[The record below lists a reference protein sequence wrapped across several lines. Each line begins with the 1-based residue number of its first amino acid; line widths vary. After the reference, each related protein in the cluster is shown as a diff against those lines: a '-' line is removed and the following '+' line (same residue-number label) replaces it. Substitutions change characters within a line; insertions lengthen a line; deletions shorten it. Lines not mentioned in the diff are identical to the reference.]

1 MSDFALGMVET
12 RGLIAAVEA
21 CDAMLKASAVQLVR
35 RRVTWPA
42 IVTICVTGE
51 TAAVQAAVDA
61 GARAAAKIGRVLG
74 CHVIP
79 RPALAVEELVGGLG
93 QDSWV
98 PEGRLAELQTPAP
111 RALEEMP
118 VRELRALARTCEGF
132 PLTGREISNA
142 NRSEL
147 LELLARFPLR

>member
-1 MSDFALGMVET
+1 MSEFALGMVET
-12 RGLIAAVEA
+12 RGLVAAVEA
-21 CDAMLKASAVQLVR
+21 CDAMLKASAVKLVR

-42 IVTICVTGE
+42 IVTICITGD

-61 GARAAAKIGRVLG
+61 GTRAAEKIGRVLS

-79 RPALAVEELVGGLG
+79 RPGLAIEDLVGGLG

-98 PEGRLAELQTPAP
+98 PEGRLAEEHAPAP
-111 RALEEMP
+111 RVLEELP
-118 VRELRALARTCEGF
+118 VRELRALARNCEGF
-132 PLTGREISNA
+132 PLSGREISNA
-142 NRSEL
+142 NRSKL